1 MRAESRRRS
10 KPKTW
15 KPPPDKTAVDVVR
28 GEGEGEEG
36 GGPRRDMVEEVRWGF
51 NVSIVLRA
59 IATA

>member
-1 MRAESRRRS
+1 
-10 KPKTW
+10 
-15 KPPPDKTAVDVVR
+15 VVR